1 MIKKTSKQNSK
12 EKKIKNDTKNKK
24 KQVVL
29 KKTKSS
35 NLNSKSISNKSKPK
49 KTSKVIST
57 KSKKDIILKRS
68 SGREE
73 KFDTNKLTQTVSRS
87 GVSFPV
93 ARDVA
98 KSITKKIKKSAQNKS
113 TGTTK
118 KKQQQQQQQQQQQ
131 HQQSSVVAT
140 KQQKL
145 KIDTNNKE
153 AEKLIVTASQIKNLV
168 DDELKDRNQQDHS
181 PSFSGNITIG
191 EGSSMKIT
199 LDDREPVMD
208 KVAANKNKVL
218 FDPSKQKG
226 SS

>member
-1 MIKKTSKQNSK
+1 MIKKTSKQTSK
-12 EKKIKNDTKNKK
+12 EKKSKNDTKNKK
-24 KQVVL
+24 KQIL
-29 KKTKSS
+29 KKSKSS
-35 NLNSKSISNKSKPK
+35 NLNSKNISNKPK
-49 KTSKVIST
+49 QTNKMNS
-57 KSKKDIILKRS
+57 KSKKEIVLKRS

-73 KFDTNKLTQTVSRS
+73 NFDTDKLTQNVSRS

-98 KSITKKIKKSAQNKS
+98 KSITKKIKKSVQTKS

-118 KKQQQQQQQQQQQ
+118 KKQKR
-131 HQQSSVVAT
+131 SSTIPT

-145 KIDTNNKE
+145 KINPKKDS
-153 AEKLIVTASQIKNLV
+153 EKVIVTASQIKSLV

-181 PSFSGNITIG
+181 PSFSGNTTTANIG
-191 EGSSMKIT
+191 EEPSIKLT
-199 LDDREPVMD
+199 LNDREPVMD

-218 FDPSKQKG
+218 YDPSKQKG

>member
-29 KKTKSS
+29 KKTKPS
-35 NLNSKSISNKSKPK
+35 NINSKSISNKPKPK
-49 KTSKVIST
+49 KTSKVNST
-57 KSKKDIILKRS
+57 KIKKDIILKRS

-98 KSITKKIKKSAQNKS
+98 KSITKKIKNSAQNKS

-118 KKQQQQQQQQQQQ
+118 KKQQQQ
-131 HQQSSVVAT
+131 SSVVAT

-145 KIDTNNKE
+145 KINTNKKE
-153 AEKLIVTASQIKNLV
+153 AEKVIVTASQIKNLV

-181 PSFSGNITIG
+181 PSFSGNTTIG
-191 EGSSMKIT
+191 EESSMKIT

>member
-1 MIKKTSKQNSK
+1 MIKKTSKQNIK
-12 EKKIKNDTKNKK
+12 EKEFKNDSKNKK

-118 KKQQQQQQQQQQQ
+118 KKQQQQQ
-131 HQQSSVVAT
+131 SSVVPT

-145 KIDTNNKE
+145 KIDTNKKE
-153 AEKLIVTASQIKNLV
+153 AEKVVVTASQIKNLV

-181 PSFSGNITIG
+181 PSFSGNTTIG
-191 EGSSMKIT
+191 EESSMKIT

>member
-118 KKQQQQQQQQQQQ
+118 KKQQQQQQQQQ
-131 HQQSSVVAT
+131 SSVVAT

>member
-1 MIKKTSKQNSK
+1 MIKKTSKQTSK

-24 KQVVL
+24 KQIL
-29 KKTKSS
+29 KKSKSS
-35 NLNSKSISNKSKPK
+35 NPNSKNISNKPK
-49 KTSKVIST
+49 KTNKMNS
-57 KSKKDIILKRS
+57 KSKKEIVLKRS

-73 KFDTNKLTQTVSRS
+73 NFDTDKLTQTVSRS

-98 KSITKKIKKSAQNKS
+98 KSITKKIKKSVQTKS

-118 KKQQQQQQQQQQQ
+118 KKQKR
-131 HQQSSVVAT
+131 SSTIPT

-145 KIDTNNKE
+145 KINPKKDS
-153 AEKLIVTASQIKNLV
+153 EKVIVTASQIKSLV

-181 PSFSGNITIG
+181 PSFSDNTTTATIG
-191 EGSSMKIT
+191 EESSIKLT
-199 LDDREPVMD
+199 LNDREPVMD

-218 FDPSKQKG
+218 YDPSKQKG

>member
-24 KQVVL
+24 KQVIL
-29 KKTKSS
+29 KKTKPS
-35 NLNSKSISNKSKPK
+35 NINSKSISNKPKPK
-49 KTSKVIST
+49 KTSKVNST
-57 KSKKDIILKRS
+57 KRKKDIILKRS

-118 KKQQQQQQQQQQQ
+118 KKQQQ
-131 HQQSSVVAT
+131 SSVVAT

-145 KIDTNNKE
+145 KIDTNKKE
-153 AEKLIVTASQIKNLV
+153 AEKVIVTASQITNLV

-181 PSFSGNITIG
+181 PSFSGNTTIG
-191 EGSSMKIT
+191 EKSSMKIT

-218 FDPSKQKG
+218 FDPSKQ
-226 SS
+226 

>member
-1 MIKKTSKQNSK
+1 MIKKTFKQNSK

-35 NLNSKSISNKSKPK
+35 NLNSKSISTKPKPK
-49 KTSKVIST
+49 KTSKVNST

-73 KFDTNKLTQTVSRS
+73 KFDTNKLSQTVSRS

-118 KKQQQQQQQQQQQ
+118 KKQQQQ
-131 HQQSSVVAT
+131 SSIVAT

-145 KIDTNNKE
+145 KINTNKKE
-153 AEKLIVTASQIKNLV
+153 AEKVIVTASQIKNLV

-181 PSFSGNITIG
+181 PSFSGNTTIG
-191 EGSSMKIT
+191 EESSMKIT

>member
-49 KTSKVIST
+49 KTTKVNST

-93 ARDVA
+93 ARDLA

-118 KKQQQQQQQQQQQ
+118 KKQQQQQ
-131 HQQSSVVAT
+131 SSVVAT

-145 KIDTNNKE
+145 KIDTNKKE
-153 AEKLIVTASQIKNLV
+153 AEKVIVTASQIKNLV

-181 PSFSGNITIG
+181 PSFSGNTTIG

>member
-1 MIKKTSKQNSK
+1 MIKKTSKQTSK
-12 EKKIKNDTKNKK
+12 EKKSKNDTKNKK
-24 KQVVL
+24 KQIL
-29 KKTKSS
+29 KKSKSS
-35 NLNSKSISNKSKPK
+35 NLNSKNISNKPK
-49 KTSKVIST
+49 QTNKMNS
-57 KSKKDIILKRS
+57 KSKKEIVLKRS

-73 KFDTNKLTQTVSRS
+73 NFDTDKLTQNVSRS

-98 KSITKKIKKSAQNKS
+98 KSITKKIKKSVQTKS

-118 KKQQQQQQQQQQQ
+118 KKQKR
-131 HQQSSVVAT
+131 SSTIPT

-145 KIDTNNKE
+145 KINPKKDS
-153 AEKLIVTASQIKNLV
+153 EKVIVTASQIKSLV

-181 PSFSGNITIG
+181 PSFSDNTTTANIG
-191 EGSSMKIT
+191 EEPSIKLT
-199 LDDREPVMD
+199 LNDREPVMD

-218 FDPSKQKG
+218 YDPSKQKG

>member
-1 MIKKTSKQNSK
+1 MIKKTSKQNIK
-12 EKKIKNDTKNKK
+12 EKKFKNDSKNKK

-35 NLNSKSISNKSKPK
+35 NLNSKSNSNKPKPK
-49 KTSKVIST
+49 KTSKVNST

-73 KFDTNKLTQTVSRS
+73 KFDTNKLTQTVSKS

-118 KKQQQQQQQQQQQ
+118 KKQQQQ
-131 HQQSSVVAT
+131 SSVVAT

-145 KIDTNNKE
+145 KIDTNKKE
-153 AEKLIVTASQIKNLV
+153 AEKVIVTASQIKNLV
-168 DDELKDRNQQDHS
+168 DDELNDRNQQDHS
-181 PSFSGNITIG
+181 PSFSGNTTIS
-191 EGSSMKIT
+191 EESSMKIT

>member
-1 MIKKTSKQNSK
+1 MIKKTSKQTSK

-24 KQVVL
+24 KQIL
-29 KKTKSS
+29 KKSKSS
-35 NLNSKSISNKSKPK
+35 NLNSKNISNKPK
-49 KTSKVIST
+49 KTNKMNS
-57 KSKKDIILKRS
+57 KSKKEIVLKRS

-73 KFDTNKLTQTVSRS
+73 NFDTDKLTQTVSRS

-98 KSITKKIKKSAQNKS
+98 KSITKKIKKSVQTKS

-118 KKQQQQQQQQQQQ
+118 KKQKR
-131 HQQSSVVAT
+131 SSTIPT

-145 KIDTNNKE
+145 KINPKKDS
-153 AEKLIVTASQIKNLV
+153 EKVIVTASQIKSLV

-181 PSFSGNITIG
+181 PSFSGNTTTATIG
-191 EGSSMKIT
+191 EESSIKLT
-199 LDDREPVMD
+199 LNDREPVMD

-218 FDPSKQKG
+218 YDPSKQKG

>member
-35 NLNSKSISNKSKPK
+35 NLNSKSISNKPKPK
-49 KTSKVIST
+49 KTSKVNST

-118 KKQQQQQQQQQQQ
+118 KKQQQQQ
-131 HQQSSVVAT
+131 SSVVAT

-145 KIDTNNKE
+145 KIDTNKKE
-153 AEKLIVTASQIKNLV
+153 TEKVIVTASQIKNLV

-181 PSFSGNITIG
+181 PSFSGNTTIG
-191 EGSSMKIT
+191 EESSMKIT

-218 FDPSKQKG
+218 FDPSKQKR

>member
-1 MIKKTSKQNSK
+1 MIKKTSKQTSK
-12 EKKIKNDTKNKK
+12 EKKGKNDTKNKK
-24 KQVVL
+24 KQIL
-29 KKTKSS
+29 KKSKSS
-35 NLNSKSISNKSKPK
+35 NLNSKNISNKPK
-49 KTSKVIST
+49 QTNKMNS
-57 KSKKDIILKRS
+57 KSKKEIVLKRS

-73 KFDTNKLTQTVSRS
+73 NFDTDKLTQNVSRS

-98 KSITKKIKKSAQNKS
+98 KSITKKIKKSVQTKS

-118 KKQQQQQQQQQQQ
+118 KKQKR
-131 HQQSSVVAT
+131 SSTIPT

-145 KIDTNNKE
+145 KINPKKDS
-153 AEKLIVTASQIKNLV
+153 EKVIVTASQIKSLV

-181 PSFSGNITIG
+181 PSFSGNTTTATIG
-191 EGSSMKIT
+191 EESSIKLT
-199 LDDREPVMD
+199 LNDREPVMD

-218 FDPSKQKG
+218 YDPSKQKG

>member
-1 MIKKTSKQNSK
+1 MIKKTSKQTSK
-12 EKKIKNDTKNKK
+12 EKKSKNDTKNKK
-24 KQVVL
+24 KQIL
-29 KKTKSS
+29 NKSKSS
-35 NLNSKSISNKSKPK
+35 NRNSKNISNKPKQTNKMNSKSK
-49 KTSKVIST
+49 KEIV
-57 KSKKDIILKRS
+57 LKRS

-73 KFDTNKLTQTVSRS
+73 NFDTDKLTQNVSRS

-98 KSITKKIKKSAQNKS
+98 KSITKKIKKSVQTRP

-118 KKQQQQQQQQQQQ
+118 KKQKR
-131 HQQSSVVAT
+131 SSTIPT

-145 KIDTNNKE
+145 KINPKKDS
-153 AEKLIVTASQIKNLV
+153 EKVIVTASQIKSLV

-181 PSFSGNITIG
+181 PSFSGNTTTATIG
-191 EGSSMKIT
+191 EESSIKLT
-199 LDDREPVMD
+199 LNDREPVMD

-218 FDPSKQKG
+218 YDPSKQKG

>member
-118 KKQQQQQQQQQQQ
+118 KKQQQQQ
-131 HQQSSVVAT
+131 SSVVAT

-145 KIDTNNKE
+145 KIDTNKKE
-153 AEKLIVTASQIKNLV
+153 AEKVIVTASQIKNLV

-181 PSFSGNITIG
+181 PSFSGNTTIS
-191 EGSSMKIT
+191 EESSMKIT

>member
-12 EKKIKNDTKNKK
+12 EKKFKNNTRIKK
-24 KQVVL
+24 KQQL

-35 NLNSKSISNKSKPK
+35 NLNSKKISTKSTPK
-49 KTSKVIST
+49 KTSKLNSSMRSNKEIV
-57 KSKKDIILKRS
+57 LKRS
-68 SGREE
+68 SGRVE
-73 KFDTNKLTQTVSRS
+73 KFDTNKLTRTVSRS

-98 KSITKKIKKSAQNKS
+98 TSITKKIKKSVQEKP

-118 KKQQQQQQQQQQQ
+118 KKQK
-131 HQQSSVVAT
+131 SSVLAT

-145 KIDTNNKE
+145 KLNTKKE
-153 AEKLIVTASQIKNLV
+153 EPEKLIVTANQIKNLV

-181 PSFSGNITIG
+181 PSFLRNTTTPS
-191 EGSSMKIT
+191 EESSLKIT
-199 LDDREPVMD
+199 LNDREPVID

-218 FDPSKQKG
+218 FDPSKQ
-226 SS
+226 

>member
-24 KQVVL
+24 KQAVL

-35 NLNSKSISNKSKPK
+35 NLNSKTISNKPKPK
-49 KTSKVIST
+49 KTSKVNST
-57 KSKKDIILKRS
+57 KRKKDIILKRS
-68 SGREE
+68 SGKEE

-118 KKQQQQQQQQQQQ
+118 KKQQQQQQ
-131 HQQSSVVAT
+131 SSVVAT

-145 KIDTNNKE
+145 KINTNKKE
-153 AEKLIVTASQIKNLV
+153 VEKVIVTASQIKNLV

-181 PSFSGNITIG
+181 PSFSGNTTIG
-191 EGSSMKIT
+191 EESSMKIT

>member
-1 MIKKTSKQNSK
+1 MIKKTSKQTSK
-12 EKKIKNDTKNKK
+12 EKKSKYDTKNKK
-24 KQVVL
+24 KQIL
-29 KKTKSS
+29 KKSKSS
-35 NLNSKSISNKSKPK
+35 DLNSKNISNKPK
-49 KTSKVIST
+49 QTNKMNS
-57 KSKKDIILKRS
+57 KSKKEIVLKRS

-73 KFDTNKLTQTVSRS
+73 NFDTDKLTQTVSRS

-98 KSITKKIKKSAQNKS
+98 KSITKKIKKSVQTKS

-118 KKQQQQQQQQQQQ
+118 KKQKR
-131 HQQSSVVAT
+131 SSTIPT

-145 KIDTNNKE
+145 KINPKKDS
-153 AEKLIVTASQIKNLV
+153 EKVIVTASQIKSLV

-181 PSFSGNITIG
+181 PSFSGNTTTANIG
-191 EGSSMKIT
+191 EEPSIKIT
-199 LDDREPVMD
+199 LNDREPVMD

-218 FDPSKQKG
+218 YDPSKQKG

>member
-1 MIKKTSKQNSK
+1 MIKKTSKQTSK

-24 KQVVL
+24 KQIL
-29 KKTKSS
+29 KKSKSS
-35 NLNSKSISNKSKPK
+35 NLNSKNISNKPK
-49 KTSKVIST
+49 KTNKMNS
-57 KSKKDIILKRS
+57 KSKKEIVLKRS

-73 KFDTNKLTQTVSRS
+73 NFDTDKLTQTVSRS

-98 KSITKKIKKSAQNKS
+98 KSITKKIKKSVQTKS
-113 TGTTK
+113 TGTIK
-118 KKQQQQQQQQQQQ
+118 KKQKR
-131 HQQSSVVAT
+131 SSTIPT

-145 KIDTNNKE
+145 KIKPKKDS
-153 AEKLIVTASQIKNLV
+153 EKVIVTASQIKSLV

-181 PSFSGNITIG
+181 PSFSGNTTTATIG
-191 EGSSMKIT
+191 EESSIKLT
-199 LDDREPVMD
+199 LNDREPVMD

-218 FDPSKQKG
+218 YDPSKQKG

>member
-1 MIKKTSKQNSK
+1 MITKTSKQTSK
-12 EKKIKNDTKNKK
+12 EQKSKNDTKNKK
-24 KQVVL
+24 KQIL
-29 KKTKSS
+29 KKSKSS
-35 NLNSKSISNKSKPK
+35 NLNSKNISNKPK
-49 KTSKVIST
+49 QTNKMNS
-57 KSKKDIILKRS
+57 KSKKEIVLKRS

-73 KFDTNKLTQTVSRS
+73 NFDTDKLTQNVSRS

-98 KSITKKIKKSAQNKS
+98 KSITKKIKKSIQTKS

-118 KKQQQQQQQQQQQ
+118 KKQKR
-131 HQQSSVVAT
+131 SSTIPT

-145 KIDTNNKE
+145 KINPKKDS
-153 AEKLIVTASQIKNLV
+153 EKVIVTASQIKSLV

-181 PSFSGNITIG
+181 PSFSGNTTTANIG
-191 EGSSMKIT
+191 EEPSIKLT
-199 LDDREPVMD
+199 LNDREPVMD

-218 FDPSKQKG
+218 YDPSKQKG